1 MGRIY
6 SDHESIMKHIHTHTA
21 SNAQLKEEIHI
32 SNEIVLHEPNS
43 GSKSGVET
51 NQSRQTNIN

>member
-6 SDHESIMKHIHTHTA
+6 SDHESIMKHTHTA

-43 GSKSGVET
+43 GSKSGVKT
-51 NQSRQTNIN
+51 NQSKTDEY